1 MGHSCNGHSL
11 RALAIGASVLM
22 LFVASAAAGEPTTI
36 RQVSLGKGGTEVEIQ
51 ASQPVTPQVQLITGP
66 DRLVVDFPNAIPA
79 DDLRGIT
86 GGHGDL
92 KGVRVGLF
100 ARNPPVTRVVL
111 DLKGPQTYQ
120 LAPSGN
126 KVVVK
131 LGTGASTPAATSS
144 SKTKTVVEV
153 VSMPQ
158 ATAPVP
164 PPAKVE
170 PKVEV
175 HYENG
180 RMSIWANR
188 ASLADVLNEVHH
200 KTGAEVLIPPG
211 AEQELVVTSIG
222 PAPIREVLASLLNG
236 SRFNFIVV
244 GYDGDPGR
252 LKSLILTPRGQ
263 SGSQPMIT
271 YTQPAVAQT
280 SPAVPPPEAEQADP
294 DQPDAPQPPPQQT
307 KDDAPPPQ

>member
-1 MGHSCNGHSL
+1 
-11 RALAIGASVLM
+11 
-22 LFVASAAAGEPTTI
+22 
-36 RQVSLGKGGTEVEIQ
+36 
-51 ASQPVTPQVQLITGP
+51 
-66 DRLVVDFPNAIPA
+66 
-79 DDLRGIT
+79 
-86 GGHGDL
+86 
-92 KGVRVGLF
+92 
-100 ARNPPVTRVVL
+100 
-111 DLKGPQTYQ
+111 
-120 LAPSGN
+120 
-126 KVVVK
+126 
-131 LGTGASTPAATSS
+131 
-144 SKTKTVVEV
+144 
-153 VSMPQ
+153 MPQ
-158 ATAPVP
+158 ASAPVPPP

-200 KTGAEVLIPPG
+200 KTGAEVLIPAG
-211 AEQELVVTSIG
+211 AEQEQVVTSIG
-222 PAPIREVLASLLNG
+222 PAPLREVLASLLNG

-271 YTQPAVAQT
+271 YTQPAVAQS
-280 SPAVPPPEAEQADP
+280 SPPRPEADSAPDP
-294 DQPDAPQPPPQQT
+294 DQPDTAQPPPQQT